1 MSRHKLT
8 LLLRIEDLLIAG
20 WVAIA
25 SPLIFRFDGK
35 KGPFDPGQPIQG
47 LVELAS
53 LLGVLLCLAA
63 RQKVDAGS
71 PPQPSV
77 VSRGAIGPLV
87 GALLLV
93 VISGFSA
100 LGASTPVVYVT
111 LIAAAAAMVA
121 IRVAGPPLGIFG
133 RRALVSPFVMVAAG
147 LYWTF
152 IESVIGSSGSVTIR
166 RFAPLDPHSA
176 PALLFLFAFSAI
188 YYAMLIFAP
197 RQIAEREG
205 GVIEWLVRYT
215 AFVVSIVLGIGWLSV
230 LST

>member
-1 MSRHKLT
+1 VPRSRSI

-20 WVAIA
+20 WVAVA
-25 SPLIFRFDGK
+25 SPLVFRFGGE
-35 KGPFDPGQPIQG
+35 KGPFDSGQPIQG
-47 LVELAS
+47 LIELVAVV
-53 LLGVLLCLAA
+53 GVLLCLAA
-63 RQKVDAGS
+63 RQKFDPGS
-71 PPQPSV
+71 APQSSLV
-77 VSRGAIGPLV
+77 NRGAVGPLV

-93 VISGFSA
+93 TISGFTA
-100 LGASTPVVYVT
+100 VGAQTAAIYVV
-111 LIAAAAAMVA
+111 LITAAVAMVA
-121 IRVAGPPLGIFG
+121 IRVAGPPLSVIV

-152 IESVIGSSGSVTIR
+152 IEPVFGSSGAATIR
-166 RFAPLDPHSA
+166 RLAPLDPHSA

-205 GVIEWLVRYT
+205 GVIEWFVRYA
-215 AFVVSIVLGIGWLSV
+215 AFVVSMALGIGWLSV